1 MFSTKKLCLSNFVV
15 FYILFQSQCDIY
27 IYTHTHTHTHIYIY
41 IYKYKFD
48 VVNFNINLI
57 CCLLYAQFLW
67 KNGSFID
74 SFNESCFAFY
84 VTFEKLSFSS
94 MFYVK
99 GFICFIF
106 IFDVVCGYMCVCLCL
121 CISVWVSMYVCVR
134 GGRGVTIIHFQ
145 IQEDILFLL
154 VRADILRCSRNQI
167 THILLMIF

>member
-27 IYTHTHTHTHIYIY
+27 IYTHTHTHTHILY